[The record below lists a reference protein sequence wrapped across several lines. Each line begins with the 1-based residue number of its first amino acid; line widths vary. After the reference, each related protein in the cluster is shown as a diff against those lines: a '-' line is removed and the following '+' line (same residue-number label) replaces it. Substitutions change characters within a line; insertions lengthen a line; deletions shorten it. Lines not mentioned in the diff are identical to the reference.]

1 MIAPKATI
9 LCLYEILKKYTDES
23 HILSAE
29 KIREKLKSIYDVDME
44 RRAIYRNIEALRSM
58 GIEIAGYQDNR
69 EGYFLIDR
77 EFELS
82 EVRLLCDAVAASDMI
97 KESTSKIIIK
107 KLLESQSIFQSRMLQ
122 KTVFVKSEK
131 KILSKQLFYNIDA
144 LNVAPTYVTDA
155 LVRKVNVD
163 RYDDREIIKT
173 NLIESYSQLLDFGR
187 KNLPDKF
194 FLEDTVNKSLRNTIV
209 REMISNTLMHREFTS
224 SYTAKFVIEKD
235 RMYVENAN
243 RATKEGFITVD
254 NLEPNPKNPLIA
266 SFFRNIGYADQLGSG
281 VRKLFKYSKYYSGK
295 DPLFVEDD
303 VFRIIVPLDDA
314 YSFDYGIEAGS
325 SKVIE
330 SNNADKMPINA
341 GKMPINAGK
350 TLVNSL
356 SAQQN
361 SIIQFAKETG
371 SIKSRQVEELLGVKQ
386 RRARRILGELVNMGI
401 LERQGA
407 YKSTVYVLKN

>member
-330 SNNADKMPINA
+330 INNADKMPINA
-341 GKMPINAGK
+341 DK
-350 TLVNSL
+350 TPVNSL